1 MAAFSSKG
9 QIFPYGTSYGMFPD
23 PATQQADVYKKT
35 APSFADSPFV
45 NQFLGTATPRPQ
57 MGPPS
62 PQMGPPRPTTTPMA
76 KDKSNLAYMLIAL
89 GGALRGDKNFIQN
102 TMAIKQSQTEKERR
116 EAQKKRYEEALA
128 SAEPGSST
136 YNLIKGLGPEGIVQS
151 TIESFRLEGAKTK
164 AQSDLLVKLAEEGRA
179 EVRTLEK
186 EERAV
191 GRTLAQEEREF
202 ERATKESIQEKILEE
217 KERIKNINLY
227 KSAGLSE
234 EEATLLAS
242 GVSGGDI
249 EKLLGDDKS
258 GQQLINQVKE
268 ETQKVAEK
276 TSYQDAYANLQQA
289 FGPVDATKEA
299 TNIATR
305 FAFGK
310 DFFPETGGASRAQQ
324 ALNLD
329 VLAILANDYTG
340 RPSNLL
346 LTEIK
351 NILPTSRATSHKD
364 AYEKYLNIL
373 NRTKERIRNI
383 ENGIKSGVAS
393 EAQID
398 KYREELFKSYGLQ
411 KKLEAA
417 VLSLEGAPV
426 ETLKPDDSA
435 IRRDYSSLFIEE

>member
-1 MAAFSSKG
+1 MAAFTSKS
-9 QIFPYGTSYGMFPD
+9 QIFPFTTFSGFFPD
-23 PATQQADVYKKT
+23 PATQQADVYKQV
-35 APSFADSPFV
+35 APGFQDSPLV
-45 NQFLGTATPRPQ
+45 NQFLGTATTRPQ
-57 MGPPS
+57 MGPPR
-62 PQMGPPRPTTTPMA
+62 PQMGPPRPTTTPEA
-76 KDKSNLAYMLIAL
+76 KDRSGLAYMLIAL

-102 TMAIKQSQTEKERR
+102 TMAIKDAQTEKERR
-116 EAQKKRYEEALA
+116 EAQKKRYDELLA
-128 SAEPGSST
+128 ELDPNT
-136 YNLIKGLGPEGIVQS
+136 PMFNLAKSLGYEGLPTLAV
-151 TIESFRLEGAKTK
+151 ESFRLEGAKTQ
-164 AQSDLLVKLAEEGRA
+164 AQAEFLADLAKEQREEARVIKREERA
-179 EVRTLEK
+179 EKRTLES
-186 EERAV
+186 
-191 GRTLAQEEREF
+191 EEREV
-202 ERATKESIQEKILEE
+202 ERETKKSIQEKILKE

-268 ETQKVAEK
+268 EAQVVAEK

-289 FGPVDATKEA
+289 FGPVDATQEA
-299 TNIATR
+299 INIASR
-305 FAFGK
+305 FAFGT
-310 DFFPETGGASRAQQ
+310 DLAPETGAAIRAQQ

-340 RPSNLL
+340 KPSNLL

-351 NILPTSRATSHKD
+351 KVLPTNRATSHKD

-383 ENGIKSGVAS
+383 EQGIKSGIAS
-393 EAQID
+393 ESQME

-426 ETLKPDDSA
+426 ETLKPDDSP